1 MGGIQNSQNRRGAG
15 WLRDDLEASRRHV
28 MMVVDEN
35 ESLLLLSSIWINRT
49 VSVVGLAFG
58 ATTLMSH

>member
-1 MGGIQNSQNRRGAG
+1 MGGIQNSQNRRGGG
-15 WLRDDLEASRRHV
+15 WLRDDLEASRGRKRKPF
-28 MMVVDEN
+28 
-35 ESLLLLSSIWINRT
+35 LRLSSNWINRT

>member
-35 ESLLLLSSIWINRT
+35 ESPFFCSLQFGLIAPSQLLASLLVR
-49 VSVVGLAFG
+49 L
-58 ATTLMSH
+58 L